1 MARIPLV
8 RNRAPR
14 RIGAPAVALAALPAA
29 AHAAAPMS
37 YMVADGMRQDA
48 ILPLLWGLLIISLL
62 VVAIVSALL
71 LAGMFRKREMP
82 STTDP
87 RLVPIERPD
96 KGLSWVYVGTAVS
109 AVVLLGSLIWTF
121 STLAAVSG
129 PRANAKLSIEIVG
142 HQWWWE
148 VRYLNAETARTFTT
162 ANEIHLPTGQPVR
175 LVLRSA
181 DVIHSFWV
189 PHLSGK
195 TELIPGQQ
203 NETWMQ
209 ADKPGVYRGECAEF
223 CGLQHAHMAF
233 EVIAQP
239 PSEFETWWSAQ
250 LQPPLPP
257 QSQKVAAGEMQ
268 FIGRCGI
275 CHTVNGTAANGR
287 LGPDL
292 SHLMG
297 RRTIA
302 AASYPN
308 TLGYLSGWIA
318 DPQHLKPGN
327 YMPVLNLTA
336 AQLEDIRSFLETL
349 K

>member
-1 MARIPLV
+1 MARIPPA
-8 RNRAPR
+8 RNSAPL
-14 RIGAPAVALAALPAA
+14 AVALVMLPGAAR
-29 AHAAAPMS
+29 AAAPMS
-37 YMVADGMRQDA
+37 YMVADGMRNGS
-48 ILPLLWGLLIISLL
+48 ILRLLWGLLIISIL
-62 VVAIVSALL
+62 VVAIVTALL
-71 LAGMFRKREMP
+71 LAGLFRKRDMP
-82 STTDP
+82 ATSDP
-87 RLVPIERPD
+87 RLVPIERPNR
-96 KGLSWVYVGTAVS
+96 GLSWIYVGTAVS

-129 PRANAKLSIEIVG
+129 PPANAKLSVEVVG

-148 VRYLNAETARTFTT
+148 VRYFSADTQRTFTT

-175 LVLRSA
+175 FVLRSA

-203 NETWMQ
+203 NETWMR

-223 CGLQHAHMAF
+223 CGLQHAHMAL
-233 EVIAQP
+233 EVIAEP
-239 PSEFETWWSAQ
+239 PAEFETWWNAA

-257 QSQKVAAGEMQ
+257 QSPKVAAGAAY

-275 CHTVNGTAANGR
+275 CHAVSGTAAQGR

-292 SHLMG
+292 SHLMA

-302 AASYPN
+302 AGSFPN
-308 TLGYLSGWIA
+308 TPGWLSGWIA

-327 YMPVLNLTA
+327 KMPILDLPA
-336 AQLEDIRSFLETL
+336 AQVDAIRGYLETL

>member
-1 MARIPLV
+1 MAKIPLAG
-8 RNRAPR
+8 NSAR
-14 RIGAPAVALAALPAA
+14 RILAAALAVLPAA
-29 AHAAAPMS
+29 AHAASPMT
-37 YMVADGMRQDA
+37 YMVADGMRNDA
-48 ILPLLWGLLIISLL
+48 ILRLLWGLLIISIL
-62 VVAIVSALL
+62 VVAIVTALL
-71 LAGMFRKREMP
+71 LAALFRKREMP

-96 KGLSWVYVGTAVS
+96 RGLSWVYVGTAVS

-129 PRANAKLSIEIVG
+129 PPANAKLTIEVVG

-148 VRYLNAETARTFTT
+148 VRYFSPDTARTFTT
-162 ANEIHLPTGQPVR
+162 ANEIHLPIGQPVR
-175 LVLRSA
+175 FVLRSA

-203 NETWMQ
+203 NETWMR
-209 ADKPGVYRGECAEF
+209 ADRPGIYRGECAEF
-223 CGLQHAHMAF
+223 CGLQHAHMALEVVAQSPSQF
-233 EVIAQP
+233 EA
-239 PSEFETWWSAQ
+239 WWNAA

-257 QSQKVAAGEMQ
+257 QSPQVAAGEAQ

-275 CHTVNGTAANGR
+275 CHTVSGTAAQGR

-292 SHLMG
+292 SHLMA

-302 AASYPN
+302 AGSFPN

-327 YMPVLNLTA
+327 YMPVLDLPA
-336 AQLEDIRSFLETL
+336 AQLENIRAFLETL